1 MEFAFK
7 RALARRGAVFYL
19 PSVEFEAKT
28 KGKYCVLMEEYTDG
42 AETLIVVFTTH
53 RTDFAYRRT
62 SVLVEDSAFDG
73 IDGDTVIQCENW
85 REIPADLI
93 VHDRRSK
100 WVGNLS
106 PEITAMVDGALA
118 YVRNIDEATLI
129 RMLR

>member
-19 PSVEFEAKT
+19 PSVEFEEQT
-28 KGKYCVLMEEYTDG
+28 KGKYCVLMEEYTEA

-53 RTDFAYRRT
+53 GTEFGYRQT
-62 SVLVEDSAFDG
+62 SVLVEDSAFEG
-73 IDGDTVIQCENW
+73 IDGDTLIQCENW
-85 REIPADLI
+85 REIPADTI
-93 VHDRRSK
+93 VHDPRSK
-100 WVGNLS
+100 WVGNLP
-106 PEITAMVDGALA
+106 PEIMADVDDALA